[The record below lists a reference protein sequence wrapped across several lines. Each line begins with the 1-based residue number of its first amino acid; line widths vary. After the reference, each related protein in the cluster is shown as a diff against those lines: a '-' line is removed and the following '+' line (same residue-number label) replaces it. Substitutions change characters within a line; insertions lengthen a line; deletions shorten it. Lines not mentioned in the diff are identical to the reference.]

1 MKNGSNTHEDKIYW
15 ENLLTLLVGWTLWSP
30 FQSACWIYFQAFLKA
45 LNATPTIISF
55 IFFLSTVSI
64 VLSRLLGGYLADLLG
79 RKKLVVILTYLYSST
94 YLLFY
99 FATTWW
105 DVLWI
110 EIFASILLLYQP
122 ALWAIVAD
130 SLPMKVRGRGY
141 AFINLIPSFMTIF
154 SPMIALF
161 FLGMSNGDLVGA
173 QKLMFLSAFLT
184 GAITATFRALFLRE
198 TLKVSGDKTVRGG
211 FSQVFSE
218 YGYSIR
224 YIFRNMKVLVV
235 VYALLA
241 ISTGLSFL
249 SQYYALFY
257 LEITL
262 DTWGYVIFYGN
273 VASFIATVIA
283 GYLADKAGRK
293 ISLLTG
299 IISNLMGLVAF
310 VLAPM
315 GNKAVGYLLFWS
327 ILTYIGFGFFMNAF
341 QAIETDLIPKE
352 LRGRCF
358 AIISLIWDLTLAISQ
373 LVSGFLYENISP
385 VTPFMISIIVAA
397 ITVIFAFKVPETLKR
412 EK

>member
-1 MKNGSNTHEDKIYW
+1 M
-15 ENLLTLLVGWTLWSP
+15 
-30 FQSACWIYFQAFLKA
+30 
-45 LNATPTIISF
+45 
-55 IFFLSTVSI
+55 
-64 VLSRLLGGYLADLLG
+64 LSRLLGGYLADLLG

-299 IISNLMGLVAF
+299 IISNLMGLIAF